1 MNKVELISK
10 IAEQTGSTKKATT
23 ELVDVVFGTI
33 ADTVASGEDVK
44 VSGFGTF
51 TVAERAARDG
61 RNPATGETLHI
72 EASKAPKFKAAS
84 AFKTAVKEA

>member
-10 IAEQTGSTKKATT
+10 IAEQTGLTKKATT

-61 RNPATGETLHI
+61 RNPATGEALHI
-72 EASKAPKFKAAS
+72 EASKSPKFKAAS
-84 AFKTAVKEA
+84 AFKAAVKEA